1 MTKTKNQSLAD
12 FVWPEFNS
20 DRERI
25 KEYSKR
31 YKNMSIKDAFEHT
44 YGIKINSTKESINDV
59 PKPLAVGDRVNLNVL
74 NINKDKVE
82 FDIGNYKTP
91 ITSAVN
97 LNKYKRFKNNIP
109 TEKVLV
115 QVVEAYNDR
124 VVVDPIM
131 PLLDNYL
138 SPILRDKN
146 VQRII
151 GKPMVTRVKNLQLMK
166 GGFTG
171 QAVIPNVSEFVG
183 EDFTVDVFIPG
194 SQIVLNIT
202 DNFEQF
208 VGKDVDAFIINYL
221 TKPNGE
227 LSLIASVKE
236 LIKFNGE
243 CRLIELFNSWC
254 EESKLW
260 KDFETQILEGTVT
273 GVINSSKKCGVFV
286 EIPSLNMTGLV
297 SVEPSEL
304 VNYKANSSVQ
314 VKLTGFDEERKYNS
328 ITKHNDHVEPYII
341 ENGHLVRCNLKPVL
355 EFVQ

>member
-1 MTKTKNQSLAD
+1 M
-12 FVWPEFNS
+12 
-20 DRERI
+20 
-25 KEYSKR
+25 
-31 YKNMSIKDAFEHT
+31 
-44 YGIKINSTKESINDV
+44 
-59 PKPLAVGDRVNLNVL
+59 
-74 NINKDKVE
+74 E

-208 VGKDVDAFIINYL
+208 VGKDVDAFI
-221 TKPNGE
+221 G
-227 LSLIASVKE
+227 LID
-236 LIKFNGE
+236 N
-243 CRLIELFNSWC
+243 
-254 EESKLW
+254 
-260 KDFETQILEGTVT
+260 
-273 GVINSSKKCGVFV
+273 
-286 EIPSLNMTGLV
+286 
-297 SVEPSEL
+297 
-304 VNYKANSSVQ
+304 
-314 VKLTGFDEERKYNS
+314 
-328 ITKHNDHVEPYII
+328 
-341 ENGHLVRCNLKPVL
+341 
-355 EFVQ
+355 